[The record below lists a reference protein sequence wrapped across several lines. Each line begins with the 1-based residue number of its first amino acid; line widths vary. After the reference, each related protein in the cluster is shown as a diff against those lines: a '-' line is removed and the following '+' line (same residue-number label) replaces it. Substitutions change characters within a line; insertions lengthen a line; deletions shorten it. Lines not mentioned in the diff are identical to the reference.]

1 MVRLDL
7 LCIILHSALHLLER
21 TTHNSCCFLSTRTVQ
36 VLGLA
41 FKAHSDPYASLS
53 EADPHTEQR
62 SNHNKQHAQSTCLA
76 VCLVTMQAAGFTAL
90 AHQVLNPNI
99 SLRCLLLTSRCCLQP
114 LAVDWREKLKATR
127 KGSKK
132 GSSTSSSPEPAASA
146 AQPQPAQ
153 SPSESAQAAELAMTA
168 DGKPNLELLSQGLPA
183 GWRAMWDKN
192 TGDIY
197 YGNLKSRVRFC
208 LTNSDQG
215 SYSHAPVRGVAV
227 VGGMAQSCCILVLT
241 PHLRLYSHIF
251 LCLIMLPVL
260 DVCSETKSTI
270 CPDQPRDDAYGT
282 P

>member
-1 MVRLDL
+1 ML
-7 LCIILHSALHLLER
+7 
-21 TTHNSCCFLSTRTVQ
+21 Q
-36 VLGLA
+36 VSPPRA
-41 FKAHSDPYASLS
+41 
-53 EADPHTEQR
+53 
-62 SNHNKQHAQSTCLA
+62 
-76 VCLVTMQAAGFTAL
+76 
-90 AHQVLNPNI
+90 NPNLNVET
-99 SLRCLLLTSRCCLQP
+99 SLYCKLLTCCYCLQP

-132 GSSTSSSPEPAASA
+132 GSSASSSPDPAPSA

-153 SPSESAQAAELAMTA
+153 SSSESAQAAELAMTA

-208 LTNSDQG
+208 LTYSNQG
-215 SYSHAPVRGVAV
+215 SHSDMLVRGVAV
-227 VGGMAQSCCILVLT
+227 AGGMAQSCSIFVLN
-241 PHLRLYSHIF
+241 PHFCMYSQIIV
-251 LCLIMLPVL
+251 CLIMLPVL

-270 CPDQPRDDAYGT
+270 RPDQPRDDAYGT